1 MRENALKKIYE
12 VTMNEEAANA
22 GTHIIMSLLCLIAL
36 PITAV
41 YSYNIGGT
49 ERAVGTSIFIIC
61 LFLMFTG
68 SAFYHITPFHTQ
80 QKFIGRIFDH
90 IFIYF
95 AIAGTYT
102 PIALCL
108 IKGWEGLLI
117 LIIQWTTVLIGIFYK
132 IFAKKSMPIISV
144 GIYLI
149 MGWSAVFFLPTLLKN
164 ASPLFLGLIVLGGVL
179 YSIGVYFY
187 SKKEKKYY
195 HAIWHIFINLASIS
209 HFIAVVFYM

>member
-1 MRENALKKIYE
+1 MRENGLKKIYE

-22 GTHIIMSLLCLIAL
+22 GTHIVMSLLCLIAL

-41 YSYNIGGT
+41 YAYNVGGVI
-49 ERAVGTSIFIIC
+49 RSIGTSIFIIC

-68 SAFYHITPFHTQ
+68 SSFYHIVPFNTQ
-80 QKFIGRIFDH
+80 QKFVGRIFDH

-117 LIIQWTTVLIGIFYK
+117 LIIQWTTVLVGIFYK
-132 IFAKKSMPIISV
+132 IFAKKSLPIISV
-144 GIYLI
+144 GIYLV
-149 MGWSAVFFLPTLLKN
+149 MGWSAVFFMPTLLEN
-164 ASPLFLGLIVLGGVL
+164 ASWTFLGLIVLGGVL

-187 SKKEKKYY
+187 SQKEKKYF
-195 HAIWHIFINLASIS
+195 HAIWHIFINLASIA
-209 HFIAVVFYM
+209 HFVAVVFYM